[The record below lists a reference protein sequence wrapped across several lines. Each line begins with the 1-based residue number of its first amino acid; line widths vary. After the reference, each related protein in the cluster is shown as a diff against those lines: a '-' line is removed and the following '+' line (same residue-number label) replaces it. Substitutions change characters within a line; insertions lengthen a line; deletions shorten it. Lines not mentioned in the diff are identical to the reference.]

1 MIFLYPWVLVLIPL
15 ALWLIRRR
23 RDRSSVTVPSLNL
36 WPDKESGK
44 ARFLWIPIALRRL
57 AVISIL
63 VAIARPQWTSQHSL
77 DISEGIAIQML
88 VDVSSSMDMDVQDF
102 AGEQSSR
109 MEVAK
114 KMVSNFIIGDGD
126 TLTGRPNDLIGLIT
140 FARYADTR
148 SPLTFG
154 HDALAQIV
162 NNLQI
167 QERPNEDGTAYGD
180 ALALA
185 AARLQKLDE
194 LKHGDFRTDI
204 EAVQSRVIILL
215 TDGENNSGAHLPME
229 AAGLAKEWDC
239 KIYSISLGDS
249 DFTLT
254 DAVGEETLTSAEL
267 VLEHISNETGGI
279 FRKASDY
286 ESLLSV
292 YSEIDKL
299 ERAEFSTRS
308 YDVLSEWYWLPLGVA
323 LASLLIALSLEAT
336 ILRVVP

>member
-1 MIFLYPWVLVLIPL
+1 MTLLYPWVIALIPL

-23 RDRSSVTVPSLNL
+23 RDRSSVTVPSLSL
-36 WPDKESGK
+36 WPEKESGK
-44 ARFLWIPIALRRL
+44 ARYLWIPIALRRL
-57 AVISIL
+57 AIICIL
-63 VAIARPQWTSQHSL
+63 VALARPQWTSQHSL

-88 VDVSSSMDMDVQDF
+88 IDVSSSMDMDVQDF

-114 KMVSNFIIGDGD
+114 TMVSNFIAGDGD

-154 HDALAQIV
+154 HDALVQIV
-162 NNLQI
+162 KNLQI

-185 AARLQKLDE
+185 AARLKKLDE

-204 EAVQSRVIILL
+204 DSVQSRVIILL
-215 TDGENNSGAHLPME
+215 TDGENNSGAHLPTE

-239 KIYSISLGDS
+239 KIYAISLGDS
-249 DFTLT
+249 NFAPTN
-254 DAVGEETLTSAEL
+254 AAGQETLTAAEQ
-267 VLEHISNETGGI
+267 VLDHISKETGGI

-292 YSEIDKL
+292 YAEIDKL

-308 YDVLSEWYWLPLGVA
+308 YDIQSECFWLPLSVA
-323 LASLLIALSLEAT
+323 LASLLVALSLEAT

>member
-1 MIFLYPWVLVLIPL
+1 MSLLHPWVLILIPI

-23 RDRSSVTVPSLNL
+23 RERSSISVPSLSL

-44 ARFLWIPIALRRL
+44 ARFLWIPVALRRL
-57 AVISIL
+57 AIICLL
-63 VAIARPQWTSQHSL
+63 VALARPQWTSERSM
-77 DISEGIAIQML
+77 DVSEGIAIQML
-88 VDVSSSMDMDVQDF
+88 VDVSSSMDMDVKD
-102 AGEQSSR
+102 GVGDRSSR

-114 KMVSNFIIGDGD
+114 TMVRNFIAGDGD
-126 TLTGRPNDLIGLIT
+126 TLKGRPDDLIGLIS

-154 HDALAQIV
+154 HNALVQIV
-162 NNLQI
+162 DNLKI

-185 AARLQKLDE
+185 AARLKQLDE
-194 LKHGDFRTDI
+194 LKQGDFRTDI
-204 EAVQSRVIILL
+204 ESVKSRVIILL
-215 TDGENNSGAHLPME
+215 TDGENNSGSHLPTE
-229 AAGLAKEWDC
+229 AAGLAKEWGC
-239 KIYSISLGDS
+239 KVYSISLGDS
-249 DFTLT
+249 DFAPTN
-254 DAVGEETLTSAEL
+254 AAGQETLTAAEK
-267 VLEHISNETGGI
+267 VLENISIQTGGI

-292 YSEIDKL
+292 YGEIDKL

-308 YDVLSEWYWLPLGVA
+308 YEVQSEYFWLPLSIA
-323 LASLLIALSLEAT
+323 LLSLLIALSLEAT